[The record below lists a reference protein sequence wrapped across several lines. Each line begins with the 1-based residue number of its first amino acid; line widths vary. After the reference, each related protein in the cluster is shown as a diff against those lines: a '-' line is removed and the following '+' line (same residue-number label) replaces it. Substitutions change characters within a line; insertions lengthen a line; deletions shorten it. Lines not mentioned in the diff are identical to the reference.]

1 MRPSISCARLRGSL
15 GAIEQ
20 GGGLG
25 RAYGQPD
32 EDPLAV
38 AERSEMDARVKG
50 AVDIGVVVLV
60 FMVVGVLGSGGQRDS
75 NDNGSL

>member
-1 MRPSISCARLRGSL
+1 MDW
-15 GAIEQ
+15 
-20 GGGLG
+20 
-25 RAYGQPD
+25 AYGQPD